1 MSTVIEK
8 ARAIRAQIESL
19 AQYAPD
25 EAALA
30 GKALYPTFERLAAGG
45 YTAKGAG
52 FKFTYGGNLYKTV
65 QAEYTFVAHYV
76 PGEGTEALFARI
88 DEAHAGTADDP
99 IPYNGN
105 MALEAGKYYTQ
116 DGVSYRCTRDTG
128 TPVYHAL
135 CDLVG
140 LYVEE
145 VSEA

>member
-1 MSTVIEK
+1 MSTVIEQ
-8 ARAIRAQIESL
+8 ARATRAQIEKL

-25 EAALA
+25 SAAIE
-30 GKALYPTFERLAAGG
+30 GKALYPTFRKLAANGFSAAEAG
-45 YTAKGAG
+45 Y
-52 FKFTYGGNLYKTV
+52 KFTHNGDLYKTL
-65 QAEYTFVAHYV
+65 QANYTFLSHYV

-116 DGVSYRCTRDTG
+116 DGVIYRCTRDTG

-135 CDLVG
+135 RDLVG